1 VDQEGTSTRQLM
13 VTISS
18 HSNMTYEQLV
28 WLHKTR
34 QVAGS
39 DTAPAPDIL
48 PYTRGRAVPGACPPE
63 DTGGMPQLRLALAQI
78 DVTVGDMAGNASA
91 VVARA
96 REAAA
101 AGAHL
106 VLFPEMTITGYPP
119 EDLVFRE
126 SFRAASRA
134 TLQQLAAD
142 LAASGLA
149 DTAVVVG
156 YLDEDGARRSAP
168 TLYLDER
175 AGPRNAAA
183 FCLGGRVVATYYK
196 HHLPNYGVFD
206 AARYFVRGERF
217 TVVRYR
223 GVDVALT
230 ICEDM
235 WQDDGPFAVA
245 GQVGVGLVVNINGS
259 PYERHK
265 DDVRLRLLQRRARE
279 ARATVA
285 YVNMV
290 GAQDELVFDGDSMVV
305 TADGTVLARAPQYVE
320 GVFNLDVDLP
330 RINPVSPSHS
340 PMHVEHHD
348 TRSPAV
354 PPYRMQ
360 PAGVAEPVGD
370 DAEIW
375 GALVTGTRD
384 YVRKNG
390 FHSVVLGLSGGID
403 SAVVAAIAAD
413 AIGGVNVYGVSMP
426 SDYSS
431 DHSKSDAADLAE
443 RIGAN
448 YRVVPVAPMIDEFVE
463 ALKLTGLAEENVQ
476 ARVRGTTLMS
486 LSNAEGH
493 LVLAT
498 GNKSELAVGYSTIY
512 GDAVGGFAPIK
523 DVPKSSVWKLARWR
537 NAEAEARG
545 EIPPIPPNSI
555 SKPPSAEL
563 RPGQLDTD
571 SLPDYQLL
579 DAVLALY
586 VDGDESV
593 ADIVAAGYPAN
604 LVGRIARMVDAAEW
618 KRRQYPPGPKI
629 SFKAFGRDRRLPI
642 SNRWRER

>member
-1 VDQEGTSTRQLM
+1 
-13 VTISS
+13 
-18 HSNMTYEQLV
+18 
-28 WLHKTR
+28 
-34 QVAGS
+34 
-39 DTAPAPDIL
+39 
-48 PYTRGRAVPGACPPE
+48 
-63 DTGGMPQLRLALAQI
+63 MPQLRLAFAQI
-78 DVTVGDMAGNASA
+78 DVTVGDLGGNAAA
-91 VVARA
+91 VVART

-106 VLFPEMTITGYPP
+106 VVFPEMAITGYPP

-134 TLQQLAAD
+134 TLKNLAVELAA
-142 LAASGLA
+142 AGLA
-149 DTAVVVG
+149 DTAVIVG
-156 YLDEDGARRSAP
+156 YLDEDGGPRTAA

-206 AARYFVRGERF
+206 EARYFVRGDRF
-217 TVVRYR
+217 TVVRY
-223 GVDVALT
+223 GGIDVALT
-230 ICEDM
+230 ICEDL

-259 PYERHK
+259 PYERNK

-285 YVNMV
+285 YLNMV

-305 TADGTVLARAPQYVE
+305 TADGAVLARTPQYVE
-320 GVFNLDVDLP
+320 GVFYVDLDLPATDPVTAP
-330 RINPVSPSHS
+330 RSQ
-340 PMHVEHHD
+340 MLVEHHD
-348 TRSPAV
+348 TQTPAV
-354 PPYRMQ
+354 PRYEMQ
-360 PAGVAEPVGD
+360 PAGVAERVSD
-370 DAEIW
+370 EAEIW

-384 YVRKNG
+384 YVRKNR

-403 SAVVAAIAAD
+403 SSVVAAIAAD
-413 AIGGVNVYGVSMP
+413 AIGGGNVYGVSMP
-426 SDYSS
+426 SSYSS
-431 DHSKSDAADLAE
+431 EHSKSDAADLAE

-493 LVLAT
+493 LVLAP

-523 DVPKSSVWKLARWR
+523 DVPKSLVWKLARWR

-545 EIPPIPPNSI
+545 ETPPIPPNSI

-571 SLPDYQLL
+571 SLPDYELL
-579 DAVLALY
+579 DEVLARY
-586 VDGDESV
+586 VDGDEGC
-593 ADIVAAGYPAN
+593 ADIVAAGYPAE

-642 SNRWRER
+642 SNSWRER